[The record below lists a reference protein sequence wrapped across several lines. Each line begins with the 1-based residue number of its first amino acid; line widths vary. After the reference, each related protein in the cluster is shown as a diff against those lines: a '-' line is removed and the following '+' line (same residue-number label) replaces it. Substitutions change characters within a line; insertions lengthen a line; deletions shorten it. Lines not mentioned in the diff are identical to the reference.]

1 MHCPPPPR
9 IIQRLDRDWGRGA
22 GGRRKRRMKSF
33 TDYTGR
39 SKRRKVFKVGGE
51 KESCIVRTRS
61 RWKILSTYC
70 PESGKPVCSW
80 SVDKWSLSIVLE
92 TCKPSEFRIMVF
104 KDIRSYS
111 LEPVNVALYGKR
123 VLADMINLRI
133 LRWDYLD
140 LRPKCNQKCP
150 CKKEVEGDS
159 T

>member
-1 MHCPPPPR
+1 M
-9 IIQRLDRDWGRGA
+9 
-22 GGRRKRRMKSF
+22 
-33 TDYTGR
+33 
-39 SKRRKVFKVGGE
+39 GGE
-51 KESCIVRTRS
+51 RESCIVRTRS

-70 PESGKPVCSW
+70 PESGKRVWSW

-104 KDIRSYS
+104 KGIRSYS

-140 LRPKCNQKCP
+140 LCPKCNQKCP
-150 CKKEVEGDS
+150 CKKEVEADS
-159 T
+159 TQKLQGARSKFSPRASGGSPALLTPWFGIIQTDFWVLTSRNVGG